1 MTHFLENTIAE
12 TNVAQE
18 IIYVKNW
25 AGFDPIHK
33 PWPMDR
39 PHGLSDK

>member
-1 MTHFLENTIAE
+1 MRKVGLVSNMSDYP
-12 TNVAQE
+12 
-18 IIYVKNW
+18 IYAIGAVRNW
-25 AGFDPIHK
+25 ADFGPTHK